1 MPHAAARDCP
11 CPVAGRS
18 LRASCPSLT
27 RCWPRFSILA
37 SLGQQRRLPGHGQP
51 LAALL
56 RSTGF
61 QPVCLPGLAPRL
73 TALGLYGISESRP
86 AVRPRATCSGLG
98 IWWWFAPR
106 LTALG
111 LYGQRVSGRTSRPAV
126 RPRTTCTS
134 ALMLPTRRKAAPQ
147 NGTSSWAASARA
159 SLGST
164 PLTPPWSGPLP
175 PESCRNERASALR
188 KNLTSLASSRCQR
201 RPLSR

>member
-1 MPHAAARDCP
+1 MPHAAARGCP

-27 RCWPRFSILA
+27 RCWPRFTIVA

-56 RSTGF
+56 RRCRLSTCTCPSLPLPRSTGF

-86 AVRPRATCSGLG
+86 AVRPRTTCSGLG

-126 RPRTTCTS
+126 RPRATCAR
-134 ALMLPTRRKAAPQ
+134 ALMLPTGRKAAD
-147 NGTSSWAASARA
+147 GAIV
-159 SLGST
+159 
-164 PLTPPWSGPLP
+164 SGLNQQG
-175 PESCRNERASALR
+175 ESPC
-188 KNLTSLASSRCQR
+188 R
-201 RPLSR
+201 RPAWPS